1 MMQNIEIAGGRVEY
15 QFIKGARDGPVLVF
29 LHEGLGSV
37 AQWRDFP
44 AQLAAASGLPALIY
58 SRIGYGGSSPC
69 ALPRPIGYMH
79 DEAEHGLPDLLR
91 ALRIDDY
98 ILIGHSD
105 GASIALIHAGSTRL
119 GLRGLAV
126 MAPHSFAEDI
136 SIRSIAAADIAYRTG
151 DLRERL
157 LKYHGTNVD
166 CAFHGWCDSWLNPDF
181 RHWNIESYLDA
192 IDKPLLAIQGESDE
206 YGTLAQIDCI
216 IARVQGAQSL
226 ILPACGHSPQRD
238 KPAETLAALRDFVVA
253 IAG

>member
-1 MMQNIEIAGGRVEY
+1 MQSVTLPGGDVEY
-15 QFIKGARDGPVLVF
+15 QFIPGARDKPVLVF
-29 LHEGLGSV
+29 LHEGLGCV

-44 AQLAAASGLPALIY
+44 AQVAQACGLPALVY

-69 ALPRPIGYMH
+69 ALPRPITYMH

-91 ALRIDDY
+91 ALNIDDY

-105 GASIALIHAGSTRL
+105 GASIALIHAGSSRP

-136 SIRSIAAADIAYRTG
+136 SIRSIAAANIAYRKG
-151 DLRERL
+151 DLRTRL
-157 LKYHGTNVD
+157 MKYHGTNVD

-181 RHWNIESYLDA
+181 RQWNIEHYLDA
-192 IDKPLLAIQGESDE
+192 IDKPLLAIQGEADE

-216 IARVQGAQSL
+216 MARVQGAQKL
-226 ILPACGHSPQRD
+226 ILPECGHSPQRD
-238 KPAETLAALRDFVVA
+238 KPAETLAALQAFV
-253 IAG
+253 AGLV

>member
-1 MMQNIEIAGGRVEY
+1 MQSVTLPGGAVEY
-15 QFIKGARDGPVLVF
+15 QFIPGARDKPALVF
-29 LHEGLGSV
+29 LHEGLGCV

-44 AQLAAASGLPALIY
+44 AQVAAATGLPALVY

-69 ALPRPIGYMH
+69 ALPRPISYMH
-79 DEAEHGLPDLLR
+79 DEAEQGLPDLLR
-91 ALRIDDY
+91 ALGIDDY

-105 GASIALIHAGSTRL
+105 GASIALIHAGSSRP

-136 SIRSIAAADIAYRTG
+136 SIRSIAAANVAYRTG
-151 DLRERL
+151 DLRTRL
-157 LKYHGTNVD
+157 MKYHGTNVD

-181 RHWNIESYLDA
+181 RHWTIENYLDG
-192 IDKPLLAIQGESDE
+192 IDKPLLAIQGEADE

-216 IARVQGAQSL
+216 MARVQGAQKL

-238 KPAETLAALRDFVVA
+238 KPAETLAALCDFVVA
-253 IAG
+253 LA